1 MIYFWKED
9 EHAVY
14 LMAIYFKG
22 TKETMTVKEVEK
34 LLRDIS
40 QDRE

>member
-9 EHAVY
+9 ENTVY

-22 TKETMTVKEVEK
+22 AKETMTAKEVEK
-34 LLRDIS
+34 LLRDIN
-40 QDRE
+40 QEQE